1 MRVKDAPAV
10 AAQPAMVVLLNDVE
24 VPGHRSVWA
33 PWCRPPVVPKVPGDF
48 LTVTLAEHHEGHG
61 RGRWCEPESGQGV
74 RSTMTEGVRAAQ
86 SRPQA
91 ACPSM
96 EGSSAVRPDAAHTA
110 ADRRAVGP
118 VRDVLMIRSRR
129 PSPVGLPA
137 AGRSTLSPSKFV
149 TITRQCQG
157 ARRAARPLAG

>member
-10 AAQPAMVVLLNDVE
+10 AAQPAMVVPLNDVE
-24 VPGHRSVWA
+24 VPGHRSVCA
-33 PWCRPPVVPKVPGDF
+33 PWCRPPVVPKVPRDF

-61 RGRWCEPESGQGV
+61 RGRWCEPEPGQGV
-74 RSTMTEGVRAAQ
+74 RSTMTGECAAQ

-96 EGSSAVRPDAAHTA
+96 EGSSAGRPDAAHTA

-118 VRDVLMIRSRR
+118 RSRCADD
-129 PSPVGLPA
+129 PIA
-137 AGRSTLSPSKFV
+137 STQPGGFACGWAVDAVTIKFV